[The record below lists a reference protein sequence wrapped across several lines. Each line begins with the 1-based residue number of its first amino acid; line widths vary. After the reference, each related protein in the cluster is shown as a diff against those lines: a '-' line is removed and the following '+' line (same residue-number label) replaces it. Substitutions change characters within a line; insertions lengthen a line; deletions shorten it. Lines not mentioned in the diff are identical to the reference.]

1 MVSEQQI
8 SKELVARNWSF
19 TDFQALDRLNARL
32 KELKISPDQ
41 LLQLIEANNE
51 LKDAVFR
58 GAAFDLLELK
68 KRTGKN
74 SKEAE
79 VYIKELDSQIIAREK
94 QNLDW
99 SAKIEKAKG
108 EFNDWAQQRNEEKA
122 RFESEQAQNKR
133 VLKED
138 RENLNRELSINK
150 EVRGNIEVTI
160 GLKAELKKMGLDLPT
175 FKSIVNQTIQK
186 GGLNLDIARKIK
198 EGIDKLG
205 SLDKAIA
212 EREKEE
218 KARKQ
223 AIATLSAEE
232 ATKGETLRTLDVKI
246 AANLQTLSQQD
257 QQIGAKSKLLA
268 SYDEIIE
275 RNKWQYEFFEL
286 FISVL
291 LNSPSAAE
299 SAADLGVAGF
309 RDAPLA
315 ALGLKI
321 QNLAKQGWT
330 HSMASTSAQRRAAFV
345 ASVMGEYLHSIHC
358 SNCRASFIVN
368 KAANSHETYRTSY
381 CCPVCHLSL
390 YTKPD
395 DTFLDLMVSP
405 ELARKFRYTRNVLD
419 LTGPTGLK
427 VVGQWLHLLYFLPE
441 EVHKAVADG
450 RMIEVKVVDGADK
463 TKELHN

>member
-1 MVSEQQI
+1 VVSEQQI

-51 LKDAVFR
+51 LKEPDFR
-58 GAAFDLLELK
+58 AAAFDLLELK

-74 SKEAE
+74 SSEAE
-79 VYIKELDSQIIAREK
+79 VYIKGLDSQIVAREK
-94 QNLDW
+94 QDLDW
-99 SAKIEKAKG
+99 SAKIEKTKG
-108 EFNDWAQQRNEEKA
+108 EFNDWAQQCNEEKA
-122 RFESEQAQNKR
+122 RFESEQTQNKR
-133 VLKED
+133 ILKED

-160 GLKAELKKMGLDLPT
+160 GLKAELKKIGLDLPT
-175 FKSIVNQTIQK
+175 FKSIVNQTIKK
-186 GGLNLDIARKIK
+186 GGLNLDIAQKIK
-198 EGIDKLG
+198 ESIDKLG

-223 AIATLSAEE
+223 AIANLSAEE
-232 ATKGETLRTLDVKI
+232 AAKGETLGTFDVKI

-268 SYDEIIE
+268 SYDERIE
-275 RNKWQYEFFEL
+275 KSKWQYEFFEL
-286 FISVL
+286 LVSML

-321 QNLAKQGWT
+321 QNLAKQGWI
-330 HSMASTSAQRRAAFV
+330 HSTKSTPAQRRAAFV
-345 ASVMGEYLHSIHC
+345 VSVMGEYLHSVHC
-358 SNCRASFIVN
+358 GNCGASFIVN
-368 KAANSHETYRTSY
+368 KAHNAYNQWRSSY
-381 CCPVCHLSL
+381 YCPVCTFSI

-395 DTFLDLMVSP
+395 DTFLNLMASP
-405 ELARKFRYTRNVLD
+405 EVARKFRYTRNVLD
-419 LTGPTGLK
+419 LTGTTGFK
-427 VVGQWLHLLYFLPE
+427 VVGQWLHLLYLLPE
-441 EVHKAVADG
+441 EVHKALSEG
-450 RMIEVKVVDGADK
+450 RRIEVKVLDGTD
-463 TKELHN
+463 